1 MSDANPPSS
10 PVVTRFA
17 PSPTGELHIGG
28 ARTALYAWAYARRHG
43 GQFLLR
49 FEDTDLARSSEA
61 SADRILE
68 DLQWLG
74 LDWDNA
80 DIPRQSKRHAA
91 GRYDEVIQQ
100 LLDQGDAY
108 EDGDAVR
115 FKMGTHRGDVT
126 FDDAVYGTIH
136 TPAADLEDFIIRKG
150 DAGGKMPTFH
160 LAVVVDDHDFGVTH
174 VIRGQEHLSNT
185 AKHAALCDALGWDR
199 PTWAHTPSI
208 MNPGGSKMS
217 KRDKAKV
224 SRREAL
230 LYGDKERIEKSEF
243 SRRVAWQ
250 TLSGFGSLVSNW
262 WNAPATVT
270 ISEKRLDEW
279 GFQADFVEN
288 DRELLSE
295 ALPRFYMAFLNADLD
310 NTKIAADFAR
320 FCGFPLPEVDV
331 ADFRRSGYLPTQL
344 LNYVA
349 LLGWNPGNDLEHF
362 DLKYLAEHFSLDR
375 INKAN
380 STFDRAKLASFNQD
394 AILQMSLDEFEPV
407 LRSHFVQFHSD
418 KLEQLG
424 DNFRLFSDAY
434 WERSKTLDDPA
445 TLGAFVF
452 AAPSEYNAKAVKK
465 NLTKNENQGLQT
477 LKHLHASLA
486 TVSPWDAPTIRASL
500 EQAVADLEGPHMGHV
515 AQPLRVALTGT
526 AVSPEIDATLALL
539 GRDETLNRI
548 ARCLEEFVA

>member
-1 MSDANPPSS
+1 MLDPTP

-28 ARTALYAWAYARRHG
+28 ARTALYAWAYARRYG

-68 DLQWLG
+68 DLRWLG
-74 LDWDNA
+74 LDWDND
-80 DIPRQSKRHAA
+80 DIPRQSQRHAA

-115 FKMGTHRGDVT
+115 FKMGDHRGDVT

-160 LAVVVDDHDFGVTH
+160 LAVVVDDHDFEVSH

-185 AKHAALCDALGWDR
+185 AKHAALCDALGWTR

-217 KRDKAKV
+217 KRDKGKACQAAAKQWMQ
-224 SRREAL
+224 
-230 LYGDKERIEKSEF
+230 KETRDIRDFCAMCVCSAINSLEES
-243 SRRVAWQ
+243 RVADEACF
-250 TLSGFGSLVSNW
+250 TDEVGEV
-262 WNAPATVT
+262 ATGQSYSM
-270 ISEKRLDEW
+270 IGIELIASALDL
-279 GFQADFVEN
+279 Q
-288 DRELLSE
+288 
-295 ALPRFYMAFLNADLD
+295 
-310 NTKIAADFAR
+310 
-320 FCGFPLPEVDV
+320 LPEIEV
-331 ADFRRSGYLPTQL
+331 ADFRRSGYLPAQL

-362 DLKYLAEHFSLDR
+362 DLKYLAEHFALDR

-394 AILQMSLDEFEPV
+394 AILQMSLDDFEPV
-407 LRSHFVQFHSD
+407 LRSHFEQFHSD

-445 TLGAFVF
+445 TLGTFVF
-452 AAPSEYNAKAVKK
+452 AAPTEYNAKAVKK
-465 NLTKNENQGLQT
+465 NLAKNENQGLQV

-486 TVSPWDAPTIRASL
+486 DVSPWDVPTIRASL

-539 GRDETLNRI
+539 GQNETLTRI
-548 ARCLEEFVA
+548 ARCLEELAA

>member
-1 MSDANPPSS
+1 MSDPNPPSR

-28 ARTALYAWAYARRHG
+28 ARTALYAWAFARRHQ

-49 FEDTDLARSSEA
+49 FEDTDLARSSDA

-68 DLQWLG
+68 DLRWLG
-74 LDWDNA
+74 LDWDNP
-80 DIPRQSKRHAA
+80 DIPKQSQRHSA

-100 LLDQGDAY
+100 LLDQGEAY

-115 FKMGTHRGDVT
+115 FKMGDHRGDVT
-126 FDDAVYGTIH
+126 FDDAVYGPIH

-160 LAVVVDDHDFGVTH
+160 LAVVVDDHDFEVTH

-185 AKHAALCDALGWDR
+185 AKHAALYDALGWDR

-217 KRDKAKV
+217 KRDKAKAA
-224 SRREAL
+224 REAAKA
-230 LYGDKERIEKSEF
+230 GGWPS
-243 SRRVAWQ
+243 
-250 TLSGFGSLVSNW
+250 
-262 WNAPATVT
+262 P
-270 ISEKRLDEW
+270 
-279 GFQADFVEN
+279 VEI
-288 DRELLSE
+288 DPQR
-295 ALPRFYMAFLNADLD
+295 YDAFLNKQNDD
-310 NTKIAADFAR
+310 RDIAAAIAEAHQLA
-320 FCGFPLPEVDV
+320 LPEIEV
-331 ADFRRSGYLPTQL
+331 ADFHRSGYLSAQL

-362 DLKYLAEHFSLDR
+362 DLDYLTKEFSLDR

-394 AILQMSLDEFEPV
+394 AILQMSLDEFEP
-407 LRSHFVQFHSD
+407 LLLSHFEQFHPD

-424 DNFRLFSDAY
+424 ENFRIFSDAY

-452 AAPSEYNAKAVKK
+452 AAPTEYNAKAVKK
-465 NLTKNENQGLQT
+465 NLTKNENQGLQV
-477 LKHLHASLA
+477 LKHLQGSLA
-486 TVSPWDAPTIRASL
+486 DVSPWDVPTIRASL

-539 GRDETLNRI
+539 GQQETLTRI
-548 ARCLEEFVA
+548 ARCLEEFAA

>member
-1 MSDANPPSS
+1 
-10 PVVTRFA
+10 
-17 PSPTGELHIGG
+17 
-28 ARTALYAWAYARRHG
+28 LYAWAYARKHD

-61 SADRILE
+61 SADRILQ

-91 GRYDEVIQQ
+91 GRYDQVIQQ

-115 FKMGTHRGDVT
+115 FKIGTYRGDVT

-160 LAVVVDDHDFGVTH
+160 LAVVVDDRDFGVTH

-217 KRDKAKV
+217 KRDKAKAA
-224 SRREAL
+224 RRAIPDVNQDDFWAAVTAMCQRTAVYEDTLESPTIVDEASWL
-230 LYGDKERIEKSEF
+230 ELVNGFRNGDNNDI
-243 SRRVAWQ
+243 RVV
-250 TLSGFGSLVSNW
+250 T
-262 WNAPATVT
+262 AT
-270 ISEKRLDEW
+270 
-279 GFQADFVEN
+279 
-288 DRELLSE
+288 
-295 ALPRFYMAFLNADLD
+295 AFL
-310 NTKIAADFAR
+310 AR
-320 FCGFPLPEVDV
+320 VDLPEIEV
-331 ADFRRSGYLPTQL
+331 ADFRRSGYLPAQL

-362 DLKYLAEHFSLDR
+362 DLNYLAEHFSLDR

-407 LRSHFVQFHSD
+407 LRSHFEQFYAD
-418 KLEQLG
+418 KLAQLG
-424 DNFRLFSDAY
+424 GNFRLFSDAY

-452 AAPSEYNAKAVKK
+452 AAPTEYNAKAVKK
-465 NLTKNENQGLQT
+465 NLTKNENQGLQV
-477 LKHLHASLA
+477 LKHLQGSLA
-486 TVSPWDAPTIRASL
+486 DVSPWDVPTIRASL

-539 GRDETLNRI
+539 GQDETLNRI
-548 ARCLEEFVA
+548 ARCLEEFAA